1 MQSCSGYSGLVKAA
15 VEVEMP
21 LAVNTFSSPHAVPLR
36 WEAFTL
42 LQVTHHKAE
51 LPGSVLF
58 ILKYS
63 EIVSEEPT
71 NYSLANLSRIFYLV

>member
-1 MQSCSGYSGLVKAA
+1 MQSCLGSSGLVKAGA
-15 VEVEMP
+15 EVELEMP
-21 LAVNTFSSPHAVPLR
+21 LAMTTSRNSRAVPLR
-36 WEAFTL
+36 WEAFAL

-58 ILKYS
+58 ILKCS

-71 NYSLANLSRIFYLV
+71 SYFLANFSILS